1 MITSLL
7 STRRRSLPRPKPRP
21 IRKPLRGPGGV
32 NPAATYA
39 VNQGLG
45 FEIKSDSKGNQYG
58 EVTLRD
64 GTKMDEWT
72 YYRQNYKPPTPR
84 PRPKPRPK
92 PIRRPIPKPIRRPT
106 PRPKPI
112 RRPIPI
118 QQVRKPVYKPKL
130 RPRPIK
136 KPRRPIPG
144 EGYSEW
150 GNRVRPTPKP
160 VPKPIRGKLIK
171 PRPVYRPKD
180 QTKKEELRNRPRIQ
194 GK

>member
-7 STRRRSLPRPKPRP
+7 STRRRALPRPRPRPRPKP
-21 IRKPLRGPGGV
+21 IRNMT

-58 EVTLRD
+58 EVTLRN

-106 PRPKPI
+106 PRPRPI

-118 QQVRKPVYKPKL
+118 QQVRKPIPIQQVRKPIYKPKL
-130 RPRPIK
+130 RTRPIK
-136 KPRRPIPG
+136 KR
-144 EGYSEW
+144 S
-150 GNRVRPTPKP
+150 
-160 VPKPIRGKLIK
+160 IK
-171 PRPVYRPKD
+171 KSTKD
-180 QTKKEELRNRPRIQ
+180 TRKIK
-194 GK
+194 